1 MKKRIKIKIFGQ
13 VQGVFFRENTKRKAE
28 ELDLAG
34 WVRNETDGSVSTEAE
49 GEEKDLKE
57 LIKWCHVGPELAR
70 VEKVKEEYSDKLINY
85 KDFCIK
91 F

>member
-13 VQGVFFRENTKRKAE
+13 VKGVCFRENTKRKAE
-28 ELDLAG
+28 ELGLTG
-34 WVRNETDGSVSTEAE
+34 WVRNESDGCVYVEAE

-57 LIKWCHVGPELAR
+57 LIEWCHVGPELAKVAR
-70 VEKVKEEYSDKLINY
+70 VEEEYSDKLINY